1 MSNSTRRLTFVLVT
15 VSEVCGESTLTGV
28 MTIIG
33 EILSKRPDLS
43 PDQVRALIEE
53 KKRELPNFLSD
64 EGAARLVA
72 EELLIKTSGTQLGR
86 MRIKDLVN
94 GLNDVAISGRILAAW
109 PPQLFQRRDGSSGQ
123 VLRLIILD
131 RSGRVRCA
139 LWDRHVETVSK
150 GNLQGGIIRI
160 SHAYTRQG
168 LAGDVEVHAGDRSIV
183 ELNPQEMPTTDFPEF
198 RELFSSIGQIGGES
212 NQVNVVGIVQVE
224 PRRHSF
230 TKDDRTGTVLNTI
243 IADQSGQIP
252 LVAWN
257 DRAMDLQGLKKGDV
271 LQIVNARTKL
281 NQNARPELHIETRC
295 LVSVLPRP
303 PDYLKLPI
311 EDQSSRIADL
321 TVNSS
326 LVDLVV
332 TIVSKGEIR
341 EIKRSTGEILK
352 VSSILVGEETGVIT
366 LTLWDDKADLT
377 RDFIEGDT
385 LHLRGASVRERLGEL
400 QLNLG
405 KSGELEKINAVSKL
419 TPTTKMDELA
429 MAKNL
434 VTVEGVIIDQPVI
447 RQVSTGK
454 NEIIDVASFMLK
466 GDNGST
472 RVTLWRDHARLA
484 PQLIPNRRLR
494 ATGMRVRP
502 GLNGQLELSSIP
514 LSKIRIV
521 PSPVEKPAW
530 EDIRKIISL
539 EVGLTSWTKG
549 EVIQVANDRLQI
561 DDGTGVIDVLW
572 DENVVGKITSAVGKE
587 LEIYGTAEKND
598 ENILIF
604 KATKILTIDK

>member
-1 MSNSTRRLTFVLVT
+1 
-15 VSEVCGESTLTGV
+15 
-28 MTIIG
+28 
-33 EILSKRPDLS
+33 
-43 PDQVRALIEE
+43 
-53 KKRELPNFLSD
+53 
-64 EGAARLVA
+64 
-72 EELLIKTSGTQLGR
+72 
-86 MRIKDLVN
+86 
-94 GLNDVAISGRILAAW
+94 
-109 PPQLFQRRDGSSGQ
+109 
-123 VLRLIILD
+123 
-131 RSGRVRCA
+131 
-139 LWDRHVETVSK
+139 
-150 GNLQGGIIRI
+150 
-160 SHAYTRQG
+160 
-168 LAGDVEVHAGDRSIV
+168 
-183 ELNPQEMPTTDFPEF
+183 
-198 RELFSSIGQIGGES
+198 
-212 NQVNVVGIVQVE
+212 
-224 PRRHSF
+224 
-230 TKDDRTGTVLNTI
+230 
-243 IADQSGQIP
+243 
-252 LVAWN
+252 
-257 DRAMDLQGLKKGDV
+257 
-271 LQIVNARTKL
+271 
-281 NQNARPELHIETRC
+281 
-295 LVSVLPRP
+295 
-303 PDYLKLPI
+303 
-311 EDQSSRIADL
+311 
-321 TVNSS
+321 
-326 LVDLVV
+326 
-332 TIVSKGEIR
+332 
-341 EIKRSTGEILK
+341 
-352 VSSILVGEETGVIT
+352 
-366 LTLWDDKADLT
+366 
-377 RDFIEGDT
+377 
-385 LHLRGASVRERLGEL
+385 
-400 QLNLG
+400 LNLG